1 MTQQQQKQKQKQPVS
16 NIDVSASLGN
26 LQLPFCVYNASGPR
40 SGTIEALQKIA
51 ASTSGAVL
59 TKSATISPQ
68 EGNPLPRTYHAP
80 DHMASFNSEGLP
92 NKGID
97 YYIAAETRTAVLNET
112 TTTAAAKPYIV
123 SLSGKCLEDN
133 LEMIRRIAAVQ
144 HSDAPTTPK
153 IASIE
158 LNLACPNVIG
168 KPIIGYDMDQ
178 MAQTLQQVEQVVS
191 ECRKRYH
198 STIVPPL
205 GIKLPPY
212 LDFSHFAQVT
222 RLLNQYRDMISYVVS
237 INTLGN
243 ALAIDGVDMETPH
256 IRSNDGYAGLSGPAV
271 RYTALANVRKLRAG
285 LHESMTVVGVGG
297 IRTGQDVY
305 DMMLCG
311 ATVCQ
316 VATQHW
322 KEGSVCFD
330 RIRDE
335 LIQILQQ
342 KGHTSIQQV
351 FNQLQ
356 PYSKERASMARQQ
369 QQQQLKQ
376 TNPTAANMNDISSSI
391 DDVQFYKTLSIIL
404 IMALAILIS
413 YELQQ
418 RQPWSSLLLPTE

>member
-1 MTQQQQKQKQKQPVS
+1 MTQQQQQKQQS

-26 LQLPFCVYNASGPR
+26 LKLPFCVYNASGPR

-59 TKSATISPQ
+59 TKSATILPQ

-97 YYIAAETRTAVLNET
+97 YYIAADTRTAVMNET
-112 TTTAAAKPYIV
+112 TTTAAKPYIV

-144 HSDAPTTPK
+144 HNDATTTPK

-178 MAQTLQQVEQVVS
+178 MAQTLQQVEQVMG
-191 ECRKRYH
+191 ECQNRYH

-222 RLLNQYRDMISYVVS
+222 LLLNQYRDMISYVVS
-237 INTLGN
+237 INTVGN

-256 IRSNDGYAGLSGPAV
+256 ICSNDGYAGLSGPAV
-271 RYTALANVRKLRAG
+271 KYTALANVRKLRAG
-285 LHESMTVVGVGG
+285 LDESMAVVGVGG

-351 FNQLQ
+351 YNQLQ
-356 PYSKERASMARQQ
+356 PYSKERATMARQ

-376 TNPTAANMNDISSSI
+376 TNPTAANKNDNSSSI
-391 DDVQFYKTLSIIL
+391 DEVQFYKTLSIIL

-413 YELQQ
+413 YELKQ
-418 RQPWSSLLLPTE
+418 RHLPLSSLLPTE